1 MPSNAPPSP
10 FPFLPVVLESPVGAQ
25 GRARAAPPPDG
36 AAHAPETASRRLPR
50 GATDAS
56 RGKGRAACRRHAG
69 AMQDVPG
76 LSPGDEGATLRA
88 EVVRRIDPARV
99 ALLGAIVR

>member
-25 GRARAAPPPDG
+25 GRAMSPPDG
-36 AAHAPETASRRLPR
+36 AARAPETASRRLTR
-50 GATDAS
+50 GATDTS

-69 AMQDVPG
+69 AMQHVPG
-76 LSPGDEGATLRA
+76 LSPGDDGEALRA

>member
-25 GRARAAPPPDG
+25 GRAMSSPDG
-36 AAHAPETASRRLPR
+36 TACMPEPASRRLAR
-50 GATDAS
+50 GAPDTP
-56 RGKGRAACRRHAG
+56 RGKGRTPPRRRLG
-69 AMQDVPG
+69 AVQNVPG
-76 LSPGDEGATLRA
+76 LSLGDGGATLRV
-88 EVVRRIDPARV
+88 EVVRRIDPAGV